1 MACVVSI
8 SFSTPLCARKFLLQE
23 LQLRKVPL
31 AGLSSQATI
40 RTATNLLAF
49 YHSNRDIFSVRSCR
63 GYLTSLDHFGE
74 LFPLCTIDDYQM
86 LALSEYVAA
95 ICFGHEHTNK
105 IGMIASI
112 VARTLACACHA

>member
-74 LFPLCTIDDYQM
+74 LFPLCTIVMKFD
-86 LALSEYVAA
+86 AA
-95 ICFGHEHTNK
+95 IQWLELMEAALMEIILYRENHHF
-105 IGMIASI
+105 IA
-112 VARTLACACHA
+112 LH

>member
-74 LFPLCTIDDYQM
+74 LFPLCTIVSSCTHKIIVGYWVGPDIDDGWG
-86 LALSEYVAA
+86 YVEAF
-95 ICFGHEHTNK
+95 INQIT
-105 IGMIASI
+105 
-112 VARTLACACHA
+112 

>member
-74 LFPLCTIDDYQM
+74 LFPLCTIVC
-86 LALSEYVAA
+86 L
-95 ICFGHEHTNK
+95 N
-105 IGMIASI
+105 
-112 VARTLACACHA
+112 